1 MTTANQK
8 EILAV
13 ALKKEIM
20 LQINQRLFLM
30 GIISEEVYQQAQE
43 KIVTGT

>member
-1 MTTANQK
+1 M
-8 EILAV
+8 AV

-30 GIISEEVYQQAQE
+30 GMISEKVYQQAQE